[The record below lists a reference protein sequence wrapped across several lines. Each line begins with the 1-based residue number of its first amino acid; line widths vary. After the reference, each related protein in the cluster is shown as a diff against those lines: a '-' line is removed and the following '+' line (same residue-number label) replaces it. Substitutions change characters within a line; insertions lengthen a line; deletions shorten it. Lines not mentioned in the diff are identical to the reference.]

1 VFHKRVRE
9 VLTALGFESK
19 LFDSCLFFQFV
30 KPGGSDYSRYLVV
43 IAVYVDNFNII
54 GEREEDVV
62 YYDTELAKAIDTRV
76 EDPNVILG
84 VVLVETPHS
93 IQLNMRFQIEAV
105 LERYGML
112 DCNVKHT
119 PLPASLVLKP
129 ASTDLQ
135 TEESKAYPYPEV
147 VGSVMWIVRCTLV
160 SAKFACNTLCAH
172 MTRWDST
179 HVTAAQHMLKYLK
192 HMKSEGLTFRK
203 YNNPCLSLKIF
214 SDANFGGDAL
224 TMRSTSAFAIV
235 VERVGTIMFLSK
247 QQTTVSKST
256 MEAEYRSA
264 SHAAQT
270 FEGFMNLFGQL
281 GILVSTPV
289 PLFIDNT
296 ATIAAIKT
304 QATSFKLRH
313 LLLDHALLREMGHRN
328 LVSPEHVDGLHNPAD
343 LGTKSLP
350 AEPTARYTAYILDSA
365 GDHVL

>member
-1 VFHKRVRE
+1 
-9 VLTALGFESK
+9 
-19 LFDSCLFFQFV
+19 
-30 KPGGSDYSRYLVV
+30 
-43 IAVYVDNFNII
+43 
-54 GEREEDVV
+54 
-62 YYDTELAKAIDTRV
+62 
-76 EDPNVILG
+76 
-84 VVLVETPHS
+84 
-93 IQLNMRFQIEAV
+93 
-105 LERYGML
+105 
-112 DCNVKHT
+112 
-119 PLPASLVLKP
+119 
-129 ASTDLQ
+129 
-135 TEESKAYPYPEV
+135 
-147 VGSVMWIVRCTLV
+147 V

-172 MTRWDST
+172 MTKWDTT
-179 HVTAAQHMLKYLK
+179 HVAAAQHMLKYLK
-192 HMKSEGLTFRK
+192 HMKNEGLTFRRRPTIDK
-203 YNNPCLSLKIF
+203 LSIKIF

-313 LLLDHALLREMGHRN
+313 LLLDHALLREMSHRD

-350 AEPTARYTAYILDSA
+350 AEPTARYTTYILDSA